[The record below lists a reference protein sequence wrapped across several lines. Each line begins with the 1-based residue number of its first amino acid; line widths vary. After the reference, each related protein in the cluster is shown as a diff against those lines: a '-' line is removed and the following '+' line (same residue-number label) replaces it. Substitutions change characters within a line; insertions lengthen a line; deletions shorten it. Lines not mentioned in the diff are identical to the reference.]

1 VATLGV
7 WGISAI
13 GGQIA
18 AAWAH
23 SVGPIA
29 ELKARHRLSS
39 VLWLEHAAFA
49 TALATGALLMRL
61 HGWGLGHARWLA
73 LKLGLVVFLVLPLE
87 AMHAYV
93 CHVWVA
99 RGLRQTATP
108 PYAKDLER
116 GLGVEEM
123 LRALAIPL
131 LGLGLPLILWLSL
144 RRPF

>member
-1 VATLGV
+1 VAAV
-7 WGISAI
+7 
-13 GGQIA
+13 GGQVA
-18 AAWAH
+18 AARAR
-23 SVGPIA
+23 SAGPAI
-29 ELKARHRLSS
+29 ELAVRHRLAK
-39 VLWLEHAAFA
+39 VTWLEHSAFA
-49 TALATGALLMRL
+49 LTLATGALLMRL

-99 RGLRQTATP
+99 RGLRQTAAA

-123 LRALAIPL
+123 IRALAIPL
-131 LGLGLPLILWLSL
+131 LGLGIPLILWLST
-144 RRPF
+144 RKPF

>member
-1 VATLGV
+1 VAAL
-7 WGISAI
+7 

-18 AAWAH
+18 AARAR
-23 SVGPIA
+23 SAGPA
-29 ELKARHRLSS
+29 TELPVRHRLTG
-39 VLWLEHAAFA
+39 VLWLEHTAFA
-49 TALATGALLMRL
+49 ATLATGALLMRC

-99 RGLRQTATP
+99 RGLRQTAAP

-123 LRALAIPL
+123 IRALAVPL
-131 LGLGLPLILWLSL
+131 LALGLPLILWLAL
-144 RRPF
+144 RKPF